1 MKVFSQA
8 LFNYFPN
15 ILIKIFLSISI
26 FLIAFNAN
34 SKGGLLLSDKCMN
47 VGSFEMQDSIIIP
60 CCAEAKEKFGTLWDT
75 GNPDCA
81 CSNFNNI
88 NEEISIIERGIID
101 NDNNNADEIAYHE
114 KEIGAAI
121 DRFKEQKIETFN
133 NCVSKVRKLKQICIT
148 SCDIYIGITTNGC
161 REDISHQQIKTQ
173 CQNLC
178 KDKETFK
185 PHEIVAGIQGYAET
199 SFNKQIFEDNIMSDR
214 RTSCIE
220 KSKDKFVK
228 KYKAECIKRIN
239 AIKGTK
245 TLLCKDGVS
254 KAQAE
259 ASCEEYCTAKAGK
272 AHGNIRADQIVSS
285 FNTSSQAIAYR
296 ALAINTNNALQ
307 QYNSSVN
314 QAVEEGLGED
324 FDGNEITPSSGES
337 EARTLHFSEGNKFH
351 LSWWKCQK
359 GASPKM
365 ACESDLELAL
375 NEAVLSCAELQSA
388 AQECCHNPESCVGG
402 GLATAMDG
410 LGKLNVGLSA
420 FRGPQ
425 AQCDAVQQTHGLYS
439 GMQGAMAAQCTNKS
453 NECVRGCQEKVDK
466 VSEAFKAACDEY
478 PTSGV
483 SHDTGRHTCD
493 ADFFNDYKKAY
504 TSSENEKQVSISSVP
519 DKCKT
524 TGKEANRRI
533 NDMTTNAGTSL
544 LASMKECGWDGSG
557 NWKSSFS
564 GGPTGM
570 NVLPSEDDNT
580 TTGSSSTGGGIQIPD
595 LPTPTTTVGGG
606 GNEEEERR
614 GLLPD
619 GLTAQQAV
627 SPFDMEPG
635 SGGEPEEGP
644 PAPAGKMGGLLG
656 GSGGGGG
663 SGLGGLG
670 GGGSSGGRGR
680 SGSGAGAKKGK
691 KVLLGYRGGKFKGY
705 GGGAGGSASGGSRA
719 SSRRSASKKGRGMA
733 SLDLKKLLPKGKQL
747 NNKIGKY
754 GSPHDDIFKRLSD
767 RIQWMCRTR
776 RINCK

>member
-1 MKVFSQA
+1 MTKKLFLLFFVIPYYSWGSCDFDAVAFTNYEDLIRECCDQKKVGFGNLWSRQGDQCNCQNFKEKLDNMGGTPEDVARQESHMQESHIVEVFNKCLSQA
-8 LFNYFPN
+8 REDLTDKCLQSCRKYISKTTGEHCHNIINMDYCENICSEKAVRGTYVPPRGHLPPPGFLRRRIEAIENSAAIGNKRTECFNHSRERFIEKYTEMC
-15 ILIKIFLSISI
+15 LRKIAQIERQ
-26 FLIAFNAN
+26 
-34 SKGGLLLSDKCMN
+34 KGGEN
-47 VGSFEMQDSIIIP
+47 
-60 CCAEAKEKFGTLWDT
+60 EK
-75 GNPDCA
+75 
-81 CSNFNNI
+81 
-88 NEEISIIERGIID
+88 
-101 NDNNNADEIAYHE
+101 
-114 KEIGAAI
+114 
-121 DRFKEQKIETFN
+121 
-133 NCVSKVRKLKQICIT
+133 
-148 SCDIYIGITTNGC
+148 
-161 REDISHQQIKTQ
+161 
-173 CQNLC
+173 
-178 KDKETFK
+178 
-185 PHEIVAGIQGYAET
+185 
-199 SFNKQIFEDNIMSDR
+199 
-214 RTSCIE
+214 
-220 KSKDKFVK
+220 
-228 KYKAECIKRIN
+228 
-239 AIKGTK
+239 
-245 TLLCKDGVS
+245 LLCQEGVTRS
-254 KAQAE
+254 QPG
-259 ASCEEYCTAKAGK
+259 CEEYCREQGKNVHDKPLTAEEVIDEQFMRGYALDGLQGTDNIHKHEALLNIDNAVTMALNPDVSNRGLVEDISRDGTISLQGK
-272 AHGNIRADQIVSS
+272 
-285 FNTSSQAIAYR
+285 
-296 ALAINTNNALQ
+296 
-307 QYNSSVN
+307 
-314 QAVEEGLGED
+314 
-324 FDGNEITPSSGES
+324 
-337 EARTLHFSEGNKFH
+337 ARTLAGNKYK
-351 LSWWKCQK
+351 LSWWKCKK
-359 GASPKM
+359 GASMP
-365 ACESDLELAL
+365 CESDLEVAL
-375 NEAVLSCAELQSA
+375 HEAVQSCAELQSA

-410 LGKLNVGLSA
+410 LGKMNVALSA

-453 NECVRGCQEKVDK
+453 QECVRGCQEKVDK

-493 ADFFNDYKKAY
+493 ADFFNHYKKAY

-544 LASMKECGWDGSG
+544 LASMKECGWDGE
-557 NWKSSFS
+557 NWKSSAFS

-595 LPTPTTTVGGG
+595 LPDPTTTVGGG

-635 SGGEPEEGP
+635 LGGEPEEGP

-656 GSGGGGG
+656 GSGSGG